1 MAAVDTVALLRALNA
16 PPSLGK
22 YSAAYS
28 DPSFAGLF
36 PGIGSTA
43 GTGALRMKDAA
54 GVQAA
59 ANAWKQALEEG
70 SNSFNGMVF
79 GDTPGGAQSN
89 LLNLRSQNISRA
101 LRMAELQAQEN
112 ARQSAL
118 AESAAYH
125 RDANERAAQNDWLDF
140 LSSIARNQQDSS
152 YKDAVATARGGL
164 AQQMEALAGQRNALD
179 ARESDA
185 LQNESDIMGLLLE
198 RADAASTAASYKSNS
213 PVKYTIGNDGI
224 PHFQNIEA
232 ERDMWGGGPKDLD
245 VRAMYDSLLADQT
258 RRKSQRSS
266 ISNAI
271 ELLLRQY
278 SNPAVQVPGINVNA
292 MLSAA
297 RNRPTVGQVAKS
309 WVFDPRTLTVR

>member
-1 MAAVDTVALLRALNA
+1 MAAIDTVALLRAINA

-36 PGIGSTA
+36 PGIGST
-43 GTGALRMKDAA
+43 GGAAIMRMKDAA

-59 ANAWKQALEEG
+59 ANEWKKVLEEG

-140 LSSIARNQQDSS
+140 LSSIARNQQDAG

-164 AQQMEALAGQRNALD
+164 AQQMSALTGQRGALD
-179 ARESDA
+179 AQDAAA
-185 LQNESDIMGLLLE
+185 LQQENDLMALLGE
-198 RADAASTAASYKSNS
+198 RAEAASTAYGSASG
-213 PVKYTIGNDGI
+213 PAPYTYDADGI
-224 PHFQNIEA
+224 PKFSNPAA
-232 ERDMWGGGPKDLD
+232 EQAMWGGGANDLN
-245 VRAMYDSLLADQT
+245 VRQMYNALLAESAK
-258 RRKSQRSS
+258 RKGQRTST
-266 ISNAI
+266 SNAI